1 MNSDILSPD
10 FTVKSLEEE
19 YTSWRNQFDFD
30 KLIKCLWT
38 PSQVESFWS
47 AANWSENNVRKI
59 RELLLKVHK
68 LHPHLKRVAA
78 IIYQLKRFL
87 LLDSHCFHLLR
98 PSSLEHHFGHQE
110 VSLKNVIESSKS
122 FVKELNRFSK
132 LRTLRIQ
139 QMKCSLSQL
148 QSTPEPGTIYQQA
161 ADRIIS
167 SEGLTGPS
175 VAGVRRSEESQ
186 VQKEIENPVFLHEQI
201 VKSWGLT

>member
-1 MNSDILSPD
+1 MNSDILPLD

-30 KLIKCLWT
+30 KLIKCSWT

-59 RELLLKVHK
+59 RELLLQVHK

-98 PSSLEHHFGHQE
+98 ASSLEHHFGHQE

-139 QMKCSLSQL
+139 QMKYSLSQL
-148 QSTPEPGTIYQQA
+148 QVLQSREQSINKQLMESFLARDLQDHLSLELEEVRSGRYKRKLKTP
-161 ADRIIS
+161 
-167 SEGLTGPS
+167 PS
-175 VAGVRRSEESQ
+175 CMNKLLKAGA
-186 VQKEIENPVFLHEQI
+186 
-201 VKSWGLT
+201 

>member
-1 MNSDILSPD
+1 MNSDILPPD

-19 YTSWRNQFDFD
+19 YTSWRKQVDFD

-59 RELLLKVHK
+59 RELLLQVHK
-68 LHPHLKRVAA
+68 LHPHLKRVVA

-87 LLDSHCFHLLR
+87 PLDSHCLHLLR
-98 PSSLEHHFGHQE
+98 PSSLEHHYRHQE

-139 QMKCSLSQL
+139 QMKYSLSQL
-148 QSTPEPGTIYQQA
+148 QVLQSWEQSINKQLMESFLARDLQDHPSLELDEVRSRRYKRKLKTP
-161 ADRIIS
+161 
-167 SEGLTGPS
+167 PS
-175 VAGVRRSEESQ
+175 CMNKLLKAGA
-186 VQKEIENPVFLHEQI
+186 
-201 VKSWGLT
+201 